1 LDNRVWSQIKRGLR
15 ITVDYVVALVIFGV
29 FSSIIFSL
37 FKNNIETGILIFSV
51 LVFLIMAAMMYT
63 DMIDTAFRE
72 KRPQYNINPPPY
84 KGFMYGVIGTLPVLL
99 IQLVYYLVSVPEE
112 LQIFKR
118 RVLQA
123 FTAPLYW
130 LARILSHDEWAYHAV
145 LVIIPGIAGLG
156 YLAGFYNFYILKKL
170 KIFEKLKKNNE
181 KKDIRVSK
189 RK

>member
-63 DMIDTAFRE
+63 DMRDTAFRE

-123 FTAPLYW
+123 FTSPLYW